1 MKTTKPSPLIRRARR
16 ALPLACMA
24 LAACATLRYTPQ
36 EPRVAPA
43 AYTLTD
49 STAVAVDL
57 SLVPA
62 LAQVGGAATVI
73 DERLPRHLIIARPEA
88 DRYVVAAS
96 HCTHRDR
103 ALSYEHEKRRFRCSS
118 LGHSE
123 FELDGTVAGGMAQ
136 TPLMVYRSTVAGG
149 KLLVDLTTCCAPGAP
164 CTGPQG
170 AAAAAEQSP

>member
-1 MKTTKPSPLIRRARR
+1 MTTACSFSYVRTPRR
-16 ALPLACMA
+16 ALPWVVVA
-24 LAACATLRYTPQ
+24 LAACATLQYTPQ
-36 EPRVAPA
+36 EPLVAAA

-49 STAVAVDL
+49 STAVAVEL

-62 LAQVGGAATVI
+62 LAQVGGAATIV

-103 ALSYEHEKRRFRCSS
+103 ALCYDHEKRRFRCSS

-123 FELDGTVAGGMAQ
+123 FELDGAVAGGLAEA
-136 TPLMVYRSTVAGG
+136 PLMVYRSTVADG
-149 KLLVDLTTCCAPGAP
+149 KLLVDLTCCCAPGVP
-164 CTGPQG
+164 CPCPDG
-170 AAAAAEQSP
+170 AAPAAAQNP